1 MSWIAL
7 KMLTGDRGKYFAI
20 VFGITFASL
29 LITEQSGIFCGVMLR
44 TTSQIR
50 DIEGVDVWVMNPNV
64 RYFDDLKAISDDDLY
79 RVRGVSGVDWAVSL
93 YRGSGQAQLSNG
105 NYQGLIL
112 IGIDD
117 ATLAGAPRRCLSENW
132 GICKSPIPS
141 LSMKRASVRCGPA
154 SL

>member
-117 ATLAGAPRRCLSENW
+117 ATLAVRQEDACRKIGGSANRRFH
-132 GICKSPIPS
+132 
-141 LSMKRASVRCGPA
+141 RCR
-154 SL
+154 